1 MNPVS
6 EELFNSY
13 DENIVVMGSTGS
25 VGIQSLDVIS
35 KSKSHKVIGL
45 SCYSN
50 ADLIFEQTKEY
61 LPNFVAIEVI
71 DPSHNLFNLCKE
83 NNIKLITGNNASC
96 NIPFDNLDLA
106 INAIVGTA
114 GLKPTIELVKNGID
128 IALSNKESLVLG
140 GHIIMPLA
148 QKNNVNIIPV
158 DSEHSAIFQC
168 LNGENHNELKK
179 IILTGSGGPFLETPI
194 DKFNTIT
201 PDQAL
206 KHPNWDMGAKISI
219 DSATMMNKALELIE
233 ALWLFNIKLDKIQ
246 ITIHPQSI
254 VHSMVEFVDGS
265 YKAHLGLP
273 DMKVPIQYALTF
285 PNRKDSSVGSLD
297 FENLNLD
304 FRKPD
309 LERYPI
315 LSLVEELINLGGNRV
330 AVMSMANDYIVERFL
345 DRKISFN
352 EIFYLIQEVVNEFA
366 SDDLP
371 SLEELFIL
379 DKNIELYLNS
389 N

>member
-1 MNPVS
+1 MK
-6 EELFNSY
+6 
-13 DENIVVMGSTGS
+13 NIVVMGSTGS
-25 VGIQSLDVIS
+25 IGTQSLDVIS
-35 KSKSHKVIGL
+35 KHNSHKVIGL
-45 SCYSN
+45 TCHSN
-50 ADLIFEQTKEY
+50 ADLLFEQTIKY
-61 LPNFVAIEVI
+61 SPDFVAIDVI
-71 DPSHNLFNLCKE
+71 DSSHNLFNLCKE
-83 NNIKLITGNNASC
+83 NNIELITGSDASS
-96 NIPFDNLDLA
+96 NIPFNGLDLA
-106 INAIVGTA
+106 INAIVGTP
-114 GLKPTIELVKNGID
+114 GLQPTIELVKNGID

-148 QKNNVNIIPV
+148 YKKNVNIIPV

-168 LNGENHNELKK
+168 LNGENQKELKK
-179 IILTGSGGPFLETPI
+179 IILTGSGGPFLKKPI
-194 DKFNTIT
+194 HEFDSIT
-201 PDQAL
+201 PNEAL
-206 KHPNWDMGAKISI
+206 NHPNWDMGAKISI

-233 ALWLFNIKLDKIQ
+233 ALWLFSIEIDKIQ

-285 PNRKDSSVGSLD
+285 PERKDTSVESLD
-297 FENLNLD
+297 FDNLNLD
-304 FRKPD
+304 FKKPD

-330 AVMSMANDYIVERFL
+330 AVMSMANDYIVQKFL
-345 DRKISFN
+345 DQKISFN
-352 EIFYLIQEVVNEFA
+352 EIFSLIKEVVDEFA

-379 DKNIELYLNS
+379 DKNIQLYLNP

>member
-1 MNPVS
+1 MK
-6 EELFNSY
+6 
-13 DENIVVMGSTGS
+13 NIVVMGSTGS
-25 VGIQSLDVIS
+25 IGIQSLDVIS
-35 KSKSHKVIGL
+35 KDNSYNVVGL
-45 SCYSN
+45 TCHSN
-50 ADLIFEQTKEY
+50 ANLLFEQAKKHS
-61 LPNFVAIEVI
+61 PDFVAIDVI
-71 DPSHNLFNLCKE
+71 DSSHDLFNLCKE
-83 NNIKLITGNNASC
+83 NNIELITGSKASS
-96 NIPFDNLDLA
+96 NIPFKNLDLA

-114 GLKPTIELVKNGID
+114 GLRPTIELIKNGVN

-148 QKNNVNIIPV
+148 HRKNVNIIPV

-168 LNGENHNELKK
+168 LNGENHKELKK

-194 DKFNTIT
+194 HEFDSIT
-201 PDQAL
+201 PEKAL

-254 VHSMVEFVDGS
+254 IHSMVEFVDGS

-285 PNRKDSSVGSLD
+285 PERKDSSVGSLD

-304 FRKPD
+304 FKKPD

-315 LSLVEELINLGGNRV
+315 LSLVEELINLGGNRL
-330 AVMSMANDYIVERFL
+330 AVMSMANDYVVQKFL
-345 DRKISFN
+345 DQKISFN
-352 EIFYLIQEVVNEFA
+352 EIFFLIKEVVDKFA

-379 DKNIELYLNS
+379 DKNIQLYLNH

>member
-1 MNPVS
+1 MKNV
-6 EELFNSY
+6 
-13 DENIVVMGSTGS
+13 VVMGSTGS

-35 KSKSHKVIGL
+35 KNKSHKVIGL

-50 ADLIFEQTKEY
+50 ADLLFEQTKEY

-71 DPSHNLFNLCKE
+71 DSSHNLFNLCKK

-114 GLKPTIELVKNGID
+114 GLKPTIELVNNGVD

-168 LNGENHNELKK
+168 LNGENHKELKK

-194 DKFNTIT
+194 DEFNTIT

-304 FRKPD
+304 FIKPD

-330 AVMSMANDYIVERFL
+330 AVMSMANDYVVKRFL

-352 EIFYLIQEVVNEFA
+352 EIFYLIQKVVNEFA

-379 DKNIELYLNS
+379 DKNIQLYLNS

>member
-1 MNPVS
+1 MK
-6 EELFNSY
+6 
-13 DENIVVMGSTGS
+13 NIVVMGSTVS

-45 SCYSN
+45 SCHSN

-71 DPSHNLFNLCKE
+71 DSSHNLFNLCKE
-83 NNIKLITGNNASC
+83 NNIELITGNNASC

-285 PNRKDSSVGSLD
+285 PNRTNSSVGSLD

-309 LERYPI
+309 LERYTI

-379 DKNIELYLNS
+379 DKNIQLYLNS

>member
-1 MNPVS
+1 MK
-6 EELFNSY
+6 
-13 DENIVVMGSTGS
+13 NIVVMGSTGS

-35 KSKSHKVIGL
+35 KNKSHKVIGL

-50 ADLIFEQTKEY
+50 ADLLFEQTKEY

-168 LNGENHNELKK
+168 LNGENLKELKK

-285 PNRKDSSVGSLD
+285 PNRTNSSVGSLD

-330 AVMSMANDYIVERFL
+330 AVMSMANDYVVKRFL

-379 DKNIELYLNS
+379 DKNIQLYLNS

>member
-1 MNPVS
+1 MK
-6 EELFNSY
+6 
-13 DENIVVMGSTGS
+13 NIVVMGSTGS
-25 VGIQSLDVIS
+25 IGIQSLDVIS
-35 KSKSHKVIGL
+35 KDNSYNVVGL
-45 SCYSN
+45 TCHSN
-50 ADLIFEQTKEY
+50 ANLLFEQAKKHS
-61 LPNFVAIEVI
+61 PDFVAIDVI
-71 DPSHNLFNLCKE
+71 DSSHDLFNLCKE
-83 NNIKLITGNNASC
+83 NNIELITGSKASS
-96 NIPFDNLDLA
+96 NIPFKNLDLA

-114 GLKPTIELVKNGID
+114 GLRPTIELIKNGVN

-148 QKNNVNIIPV
+148 RKKNVNIIPV

-168 LNGENHNELKK
+168 LNGENHKELKK

-194 DKFNTIT
+194 HEFDSIT
-201 PDQAL
+201 PEQAL

-254 VHSMVEFVDGS
+254 VHSMVEFIDGS

-285 PNRKDSSVGSLD
+285 PERKDSSVRSLD

-304 FRKPD
+304 FKKPD

-315 LSLVEELINLGGNRV
+315 LSFVEELINLGGNRI
-330 AVMSMANDYIVERFL
+330 AVMSMANDYVVQKFL
-345 DRKISFN
+345 DQKISFN
-352 EIFYLIQEVVNEFA
+352 EIFFLIKEVVEKFA

-379 DKNIELYLNS
+379 DKNIQLYLNP

>member
-1 MNPVS
+1 MKNV
-6 EELFNSY
+6 
-13 DENIVVMGSTGS
+13 VVMGSTGS
-25 VGIQSLDVIS
+25 IGIQSLDVIS
-35 KSKSHKVIGL
+35 KNKSHKICGL

-50 ADLIFEQTKEY
+50 ADLLFEQTKKY
-61 LPNFVAIEVI
+61 LPNFVAIDVI
-71 DPSHNLFNLCKE
+71 DSTHNLFTLCKE
-83 NNIKLITGNNASC
+83 NNIKLITGNNASS

-114 GLKPTIELVKNGID
+114 GLQPTVELIKKGID

-148 QKNNVNIIPV
+148 HKNNVNIIPV

-168 LNGENHNELKK
+168 LNGESHRELKK

-194 DKFNTIT
+194 NKFNSIT
-201 PDQAL
+201 PNQAL

-233 ALWLFNIKLDKIQ
+233 ALYLFDIKLDKIQ
-246 ITIHPQSI
+246 IVIHPQSI

-285 PNRKDSSVGSLD
+285 PERKDSSVGSLD

-304 FRKPD
+304 FKKPD

-315 LSLVEELINLGGNRV
+315 LSLVEELINLGGNRI
-330 AVMSMANDYIVERFL
+330 AVMSMANDYVVQRFL
-345 DRKISFN
+345 EQKISFN
-352 EIFYLIQEVVNEFA
+352 EIFSLIKEVVNEFA

-379 DKNIELYLNS
+379 DKNIQLYLNS

>member
-1 MNPVS
+1 MKNV
-6 EELFNSY
+6 
-13 DENIVVMGSTGS
+13 VVMGSTGS

-35 KSKSHKVIGL
+35 KNKSHKVIGL

-50 ADLIFEQTKEY
+50 ADLLFEQTKEY

-71 DPSHNLFNLCKE
+71 DSSHNLFNLCKK

-114 GLKPTIELVKNGID
+114 GLKPTLELVNNGVD

-148 QKNNVNIIPV
+148 HKNNVNIIPV

-168 LNGENHNELKK
+168 LNGENHKELKK

-206 KHPNWDMGAKISI
+206 KHPNWDMGAKISV

-304 FRKPD
+304 FIKPD

-330 AVMSMANDYIVERFL
+330 AVMSMANDYVVKRFL

-352 EIFYLIQEVVNEFA
+352 EIFYLIQKVVDEFA

>member
-1 MNPVS
+1 MK
-6 EELFNSY
+6 
-13 DENIVVMGSTGS
+13 NIVVMGSTGS

-50 ADLIFEQTKEY
+50 ADLLFEQTKEY

-71 DPSHNLFNLCKE
+71 DSSHNLFNLCKK

-114 GLKPTIELVKNGID
+114 GLKPTIELVNNRID

-168 LNGENHNELKK
+168 LNGENHKELKK

-206 KHPNWDMGAKISI
+206 EHPNWDMGAKISI

-285 PNRKDSSVGSLD
+285 PNRTDSSVGSLD

-330 AVMSMANDYIVERFL
+330 AVMSMANDYVVKKFL

-379 DKNIELYLNS
+379 DKNIQLYLNS

>member
-1 MNPVS
+1 MK
-6 EELFNSY
+6 
-13 DENIVVMGSTGS
+13 NIVVMGSTGS

-83 NNIKLITGNNASC
+83 NNIKLITGDNASC

-168 LNGENHNELKK
+168 LNGENLKELKK

-285 PNRKDSSVGSLD
+285 PNRTDSSVGSLD

-330 AVMSMANDYIVERFL
+330 AVMSMANDYIVKRFL

-379 DKNIELYLNS
+379 DKNIQLYLNS

>member
-1 MNPVS
+1 MKNV
-6 EELFNSY
+6 
-13 DENIVVMGSTGS
+13 VVMGSTGS

-285 PNRKDSSVGSLD
+285 PNRTNSSVGSLD

-379 DKNIELYLNS
+379 DKNIQLYLNS

>member
-1 MNPVS
+1 MKNV
-6 EELFNSY
+6 
-13 DENIVVMGSTGS
+13 VVMGSTGS

-35 KSKSHKVIGL
+35 KNKSHKVIGL

-50 ADLIFEQTKEY
+50 ADLLFEQTKEY

-114 GLKPTIELVKNGID
+114 GLKPTIELVNNGVD

-168 LNGENHNELKK
+168 LNGENHKELKK

-315 LSLVEELINLGGNRV
+315 LSLVEELINSGGNRV
-330 AVMSMANDYIVERFL
+330 AVMSMANDYVVKRFL

-352 EIFYLIQEVVNEFA
+352 EIFYLIQKVVDEFA

>member
-1 MNPVS
+1 MK
-6 EELFNSY
+6 
-13 DENIVVMGSTGS
+13 NIVVMGSTGS
-25 VGIQSLDVIS
+25 IGIQSLDVIS
-35 KSKSHKVIGL
+35 KNNSHRVIGL
-45 SCYSN
+45 TCHSN
-50 ADLIFEQTKEY
+50 ADLLFEQAKKY
-61 LPNFVAIEVI
+61 SPDFVAIDVI
-71 DPSHNLFNLCKE
+71 DSSHNLFDFCKK
-83 NNIKLITGNNASC
+83 NNIELITGNNASS
-96 NIPFDNLDLA
+96 NIPFSHLDLA
-106 INAIVGTA
+106 INAIVGTS
-114 GLKPTIELVKNGID
+114 GLRPTIELIKNGVN

-140 GHIIMPLA
+140 GHLIMPLA
-148 QKNNVNIIPV
+148 NKKNVNIIPV

-168 LNGENHNELKK
+168 LNGENQRELKK
-179 IILTGSGGPFLETPI
+179 IILTGSGGPFLKKPI
-194 DKFNTIT
+194 HEFDTIT
-201 PDQAL
+201 PNEAL

-219 DSATMMNKALELIE
+219 DSATMMNKALELVE

-285 PNRKDSSVGSLD
+285 PERKNSTVGSLD
-297 FENLNLD
+297 FDNLNLD
-304 FRKPD
+304 FKKPD

-315 LSLVEELINLGGNRV
+315 LSLVEELIYLGGNRV
-330 AVMSMANDYIVERFL
+330 AAMSMANDYIVQKFL
-345 DRKISFN
+345 DQKISFN
-352 EIFYLIQEVVNEFA
+352 EIFFLIKEVVDEFA

-379 DKNIELYLNS
+379 DKNIQLYLNP

>member
-1 MNPVS
+1 MK
-6 EELFNSY
+6 
-13 DENIVVMGSTGS
+13 NIVVMGSTGS

-45 SCYSN
+45 SCNSN
-50 ADLIFEQTKEY
+50 ADLLFEQTKEY
-61 LPNFVAIEVI
+61 LPNFVAIEII
-71 DPSHNLFNLCKE
+71 DSSHNLFNLCKE

-114 GLKPTIELVKNGID
+114 GLKPTIELVNNGID

-168 LNGENHNELKK
+168 LNGENHKELKK

-285 PNRKDSSVGSLD
+285 PNRTDSSVGSLD
-297 FENLNLD
+297 FGNLNLD

-330 AVMSMANDYIVERFL
+330 AVMSMANDYIVKRFL

-379 DKNIELYLNS
+379 DKNIQLYLNS

>member
-1 MNPVS
+1 MK
-6 EELFNSY
+6 
-13 DENIVVMGSTGS
+13 NIVVMVSTGS

-71 DPSHNLFNLCKE
+71 DSSHNLFNLCKK

-114 GLKPTIELVKNGID
+114 GLKPTIELVNNGVD

-168 LNGENHNELKK
+168 LNGENRKELKK

-285 PNRKDSSVGSLD
+285 PNRTNSSVGSLD

-379 DKNIELYLNS
+379 DKNIQLYLNS

>member
-1 MNPVS
+1 MK
-6 EELFNSY
+6 
-13 DENIVVMGSTGS
+13 NIVVMGSTGS

-45 SCYSN
+45 SCNSN
-50 ADLIFEQTKEY
+50 ADLLFEQTKEY

-71 DPSHNLFNLCKE
+71 DSSHNLFNLCKE
-83 NNIKLITGNNASC
+83 NNIELITGNNASC

-114 GLKPTIELVKNGID
+114 GLKPTIELVNNRID

-168 LNGENHNELKK
+168 LNGENHKELKK

-285 PNRKDSSVGSLD
+285 PNRTDSSVGSLD

-330 AVMSMANDYIVERFL
+330 AVMSMANDYIVKRFL

-379 DKNIELYLNS
+379 DKNIQLYLNS

>member
-1 MNPVS
+1 MKNV
-6 EELFNSY
+6 
-13 DENIVVMGSTGS
+13 VVMGSTGS

-35 KSKSHKVIGL
+35 KNKSHKVIGL

-50 ADLIFEQTKEY
+50 ADLLFEQTKEY

-71 DPSHNLFNLCKE
+71 NPSHNLFNLCKE

-114 GLKPTIELVKNGID
+114 GLKPTIELVNNGID

-168 LNGENHNELKK
+168 LNGENHKELKK

-194 DKFNTIT
+194 DKFNSIK

-206 KHPNWDMGAKISI
+206 NHPNWDMGAKISI

-304 FRKPD
+304 FIKPD

-330 AVMSMANDYIVERFL
+330 AVMSMANDYVVKRFL

-352 EIFYLIQEVVNEFA
+352 EIFYLIEKAVNEFA

>member
-1 MNPVS
+1 MKNV
-6 EELFNSY
+6 
-13 DENIVVMGSTGS
+13 VVMGSTGS

-35 KSKSHKVIGL
+35 KNKSHKVIGL

-50 ADLIFEQTKEY
+50 ADLLFEQTKEF

-114 GLKPTIELVKNGID
+114 GLKPTIELVNNGID

-168 LNGENHNELKK
+168 LNGENHKELKK

-233 ALWLFNIKLDKIQ
+233 ALWLFNVKLDKIQ

-304 FRKPD
+304 FIKPD

-330 AVMSMANDYIVERFL
+330 AVMSMANDYVVKRFL

-352 EIFYLIQEVVNEFA
+352 EIFYLIQKVVNEFA

>member
-1 MNPVS
+1 MK
-6 EELFNSY
+6 
-13 DENIVVMGSTGS
+13 NIVVMGSTGS
-25 VGIQSLDVIS
+25 IGIQSLDVIS
-35 KSKSHKVIGL
+35 KDNSYNVVGL
-45 SCYSN
+45 TCHSN
-50 ADLIFEQTKEY
+50 ANLLFEQAKKHS
-61 LPNFVAIEVI
+61 PDFVAIDVI
-71 DPSHNLFNLCKE
+71 DSSHDLFNLCKE
-83 NNIKLITGNNASC
+83 NNIELITGSKASS
-96 NIPFDNLDLA
+96 NIPFKNLDLA

-114 GLKPTIELVKNGID
+114 GLRPTIELIKNGVD

-148 QKNNVNIIPV
+148 HKKNVNIIPV

-168 LNGENHNELKK
+168 LNGENHKELKK

-194 DKFNTIT
+194 HEFDSIT
-201 PDQAL
+201 PEQAL

-285 PNRKDSSVGSLD
+285 PERKDSSVGSLD

-304 FRKPD
+304 FKKPD

-315 LSLVEELINLGGNRV
+315 LSLVEELINLGGNRI
-330 AVMSMANDYIVERFL
+330 AVMSMANDYVVQKFL
-345 DRKISFN
+345 DQKISFN
-352 EIFYLIQEVVNEFA
+352 EIFFLIKEVVDKFA

-371 SLEELFIL
+371 SLEELFTL
-379 DKNIELYLNS
+379 DKNIHLYLNP

>member
-1 MNPVS
+1 MK
-6 EELFNSY
+6 
-13 DENIVVMGSTGS
+13 NIVVMGSTGS

-168 LNGENHNELKK
+168 LNGENHKELKK

-285 PNRKDSSVGSLD
+285 PNRTNSSVGSLD

-379 DKNIELYLNS
+379 DKNIQLYLNS

>member
-1 MNPVS
+1 MKNV
-6 EELFNSY
+6 
-13 DENIVVMGSTGS
+13 VVMGSTGS

-114 GLKPTIELVKNGID
+114 GLKPTIELVNNGVD

-168 LNGENHNELKK
+168 LNGENHKELKK

-352 EIFYLIQEVVNEFA
+352 EIFYLIQKVVNEFA

-371 SLEELFIL
+371 SLGELFIL
-379 DKNIELYLNS
+379 DRNIQLYLNS

>member
-1 MNPVS
+1 MKNV
-6 EELFNSY
+6 
-13 DENIVVMGSTGS
+13 VVMGSTGS

-35 KSKSHKVIGL
+35 KNKSHKVIGL

-50 ADLIFEQTKEY
+50 ADLLFEQTKEY

-71 DPSHNLFNLCKE
+71 DSSHNLFNLCKK

-114 GLKPTIELVKNGID
+114 GLKPTIELVNNGVD

-168 LNGENHNELKK
+168 LNGENLKELKK
-179 IILTGSGGPFLETPI
+179 IILTGSGGPFLKTPI

-315 LSLVEELINLGGNRV
+315 LSLVEELIILGGNRV
-330 AVMSMANDYIVERFL
+330 AVMSMANDYVVKRFL

-352 EIFYLIQEVVNEFA
+352 EIFYLIQKVVNEFA

-379 DKNIELYLNS
+379 DKNIQLYLNS

>member
-1 MNPVS
+1 MK
-6 EELFNSY
+6 
-13 DENIVVMGSTGS
+13 NIVVMGSTGS
-25 VGIQSLDVIS
+25 IGIQSLDVIS
-35 KSKSHKVIGL
+35 QNNSHKVIGL
-45 SCYSN
+45 TCYSN
-50 ADLIFEQTKEY
+50 ADLLFEQTKKY
-61 LPNFVAIEVI
+61 SPDFVAIDVI
-71 DPSHNLFNLCKE
+71 DSSHNLFNLCKK
-83 NNIKLITGNNASC
+83 NNIEIITGNDASS
-96 NIPFDNLDLA
+96 NIPFSNLDIA
-106 INAIVGTA
+106 INAIVGTS
-114 GLKPTIELVKNGID
+114 GLRPTIELIKNGVD

-148 QKNNVNIIPV
+148 NKKNVNIIPV

-168 LNGENHNELKK
+168 LNGENQKELKK
-179 IILTGSGGPFLETPI
+179 IILTGSGGPFLKKPI
-194 DKFNTIT
+194 HEFDTIT
-201 PDQAL
+201 PNEAL

-219 DSATMMNKALELIE
+219 DSATMMNKALELVE

-285 PNRKDSSVGSLD
+285 PERKNASVGSLD
-297 FENLNLD
+297 FDNLNLD
-304 FRKPD
+304 FKKPD
-309 LERYPI
+309 VERYPI
-315 LSLVEELINLGGNRV
+315 LLLVEELINLGGNRV
-330 AVMSMANDYIVERFL
+330 AVMSMANDYIVQKFL
-345 DRKISFN
+345 DQKISFN
-352 EIFYLIQEVVNEFA
+352 EICPLIKEVVDEFA

-379 DKNIELYLNS
+379 DKNIQLYLNP

>member
-1 MNPVS
+1 MKNV
-6 EELFNSY
+6 
-13 DENIVVMGSTGS
+13 VVMGSTGS

-35 KSKSHKVIGL
+35 KNKSHKVIGL

-50 ADLIFEQTKEY
+50 ADLLFEQTKEF

-114 GLKPTIELVKNGID
+114 GLKPTIELINNGID

-148 QKNNVNIIPV
+148 KKNNVNIIPV

-168 LNGENHNELKK
+168 LNGENHKELKK

-201 PDQAL
+201 PEQAL

-304 FRKPD
+304 FLKPD

-330 AVMSMANDYIVERFL
+330 AVMSMANDYVVKRFL

-352 EIFYLIQEVVNEFA
+352 EIFYLIQKVVNEFA

>member
-1 MNPVS
+1 MK
-6 EELFNSY
+6 
-13 DENIVVMGSTGS
+13 NIVVMGSTGS
-25 VGIQSLDVIS
+25 VGIQSLEVIS

-45 SCYSN
+45 SCNSN
-50 ADLIFEQTKEY
+50 ADLLFEQTKEY
-61 LPNFVAIEVI
+61 LPNFVAIEII
-71 DPSHNLFNLCKE
+71 DSSHNLFNLCKE

-114 GLKPTIELVKNGID
+114 GLKPTIELVNNGID

-168 LNGENHNELKK
+168 LNGENHKELKK

-285 PNRKDSSVGSLD
+285 PNRTDSSVGSLD

-330 AVMSMANDYIVERFL
+330 AVMSMANDYIVKRFL

-379 DKNIELYLNS
+379 DKNIQLYLNS

>member
-1 MNPVS
+1 MKNV
-6 EELFNSY
+6 
-13 DENIVVMGSTGS
+13 VVMGSTGS

-114 GLKPTIELVKNGID
+114 GLKPTIELVNNGID

-148 QKNNVNIIPV
+148 QKNDVNIIPV

-168 LNGENHNELKK
+168 LNGENLKELKK
-179 IILTGSGGPFLETPI
+179 IILTGSGGPFLKTPI

-285 PNRKDSSVGSLD
+285 PNRTNSSVGSLD

-379 DKNIELYLNS
+379 DKNIQLYLNS